1 MSRPKMLVGS
11 LAALAVL
18 ASTACSLPASAADQQ
33 VQPAPSHASTRT
45 GSFGAKVSTE
55 PSVVSRSSAPG
66 GSRSST
72 RPVSMSDK
80 TTQVHMQFTN
90 SSDEVLH
97 LVSAS
102 RGGATAHWAQQP
114 PTTIQP
120 HAAGFAS
127 SYAASNAQISL
138 VYQGADDGVQ
148 FTLFAETYTVGPN
161 KTEGKAS
168 SASYL
173 VTTDA
178 GSGYNPTYAFNMTPG
193 QTFAPTNRTDTFTV
207 PGGVT
212 QLYVS
217 AAGGP
222 GGFYGGNLDNT
233 AASGA
238 QISGTFSVTPGEVLT
253 VAVGGSG
260 EFSLGADGGW
270 GMPTGSSSYSGGS
283 STGSGSGGGATVL
296 LDPSGNAIVV
306 AGGGGGAG
314 SGPHP
319 GDGGRGG
326 YQGNLTGEN
335 GGGGLD
341 IGGLAGA
348 LDRAQGQTASS
359 SGSSTPGAGGGGV
372 HGGQAGV
379 TATSG
384 GGGAGASSDAGLY
397 DPTVESAPRHG
408 SAVQA
413 PGGLTLIGTG
423 NPGS

>member
-18 ASTACSLPASAADQQ
+18 GATACSSPASAADQQ
-33 VQPAPSHASTRT
+33 VQPAPSHASTRS
-45 GSFGAKVSTE
+45 GSAGATVATR
-55 PSVVSRSSAPG
+55 PSVVSRSSARG
-66 GSRSST
+66 GSTSGQK
-72 RPVSMSDK
+72 PVSTSDK

-102 RGGATAHWAQQP
+102 RGGGTAHWAQQP

-148 FTLFAETYTVGPN
+148 FTLFAETYLVGSN

-168 SASYL
+168 SASYM

-178 GSGYNPTYAFNMTPG
+178 GSGYNPTYTFDITPG

-212 QLYVS
+212 QLQVT
-217 AAGGP
+217 ATGGP
-222 GGFYGGNLDNT
+222 GGFYGGDLDDV
-233 AASGA
+233 APSGA
-238 QISGTFSVTPGEVLT
+238 QISGTFAVTPGEVLT
-253 VAVGGSG
+253 VAVGGTG
-260 EFSLGADGGW
+260 EFGLDADGGW

-283 STGSGSGGGATVL
+283 SAGSGSGGGATVL
-296 LDPSGNAIVV
+296 LDPSGDVVVV
-306 AGGGGGAG
+306 AGGGGGGG
-314 SGPHP
+314 SGSHP

-326 YQGNLTGEN
+326 YEGDLTGEN
-335 GGGGLD
+335 GGGGFD
-341 IGGLAGA
+341 KGGYAGA
-348 LDRAQGQTASS
+348 LVQPQGQTVTQT
-359 SGSSTPGAGGGGV
+359 GSSTPGAGGGGLN
-372 HGGQAGV
+372 GGQAGV
-379 TATSG
+379 EATSG
-384 GGGAGASSDAGLY
+384 GGGAGASSDAGLS
-397 DPTVESAPRHG
+397 DPTIESAPLHG
-408 SAVQA
+408 SGVQV